1 MQSPAYF
8 VDTTGEP
15 TLGVGLCG
23 RCSAKL
29 PLGELSSDPNSPGL
43 MVCKDDLDVLDPWR
57 LPARETEDITLPFVR
72 PDTNIDVPLALA
84 VQDNNLIASATT
96 G

>member
-1 MQSPAYF
+1 MQSPAYWL
-8 VDTTGEP
+8 DTRGEP
-15 TLGVGLCG
+15 TLGIGLCG

-29 PLGELSSDPNSPGL
+29 PLAELTSDPNSPGL

-57 LPARETEDITLPFVR
+57 LPARESEDITLPFVR
-72 PDTNIDVPLALA
+72 PDTKIDVPAALA
-84 VQDNNLIASATT
+84 AQDSNLIASNTT